1 LSSGRRSLIPV
12 SGITELGAA
21 AEITVGGGSPMY
33 RQIILD
39 QIADVGTQMT
49 KLAAEHRRA
58 VSASDWALVNE
69 LQQTLVEM
77 MKLKGDLLKRLD
89 EH

>member
-1 LSSGRRSLIPV
+1 
-12 SGITELGAA
+12 
-21 AEITVGGGSPMY
+21 MY

-49 KLAAEHRRA
+49 KMAAEHRRA
-58 VSASDWALVNE
+58 TAASDWGLVNE
-69 LQQTLVEM
+69 LQQTLAEM
-77 MKLKGDLLKRLD
+77 MRLRGDLLKQLN

>member
-1 LSSGRRSLIPV
+1 
-12 SGITELGAA
+12 
-21 AEITVGGGSPMY
+21 MC

-49 KLAAEHRRA
+49 KLAAEHQRA
-58 VSASDWALVNE
+58 MTASDWGLVNE
-69 LQQTLVEM
+69 LQQTLADM
-77 MKLKGDLLKRLD
+77 MRLKGDLLKQLD